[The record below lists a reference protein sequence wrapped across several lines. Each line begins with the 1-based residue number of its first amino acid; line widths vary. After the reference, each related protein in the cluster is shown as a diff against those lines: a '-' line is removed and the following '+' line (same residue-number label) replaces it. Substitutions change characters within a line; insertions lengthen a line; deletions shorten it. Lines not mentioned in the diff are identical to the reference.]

1 MRKGTTQFYGVTM
14 KEWRKKPELL
24 SAIRLKGLQLDD
36 RELRKRIADFNRAY
50 DGKENRM
57 YIVHS
62 VKGYKMT
69 SDADEIKESIEEN
82 ERRAVTMLKQGR
94 KVRKILKMK
103 AMRAKY
109 SRPLVGE

>member
-1 MRKGTTQFYGVTM
+1 MRKGTMQFYGVTM

-69 SDADEIKESIEEN
+69 SDADEIKESVEEN
-82 ERRAVTMLKQGR
+82 ERRAVTMLKQGK
-94 KVRKILKMK
+94 KVKRILKMK
-103 AMRAKY
+103 AMRARY
-109 SRPLVGE
+109 SRPLA